1 LESNKKL
8 GQQKAAALWLAS
20 FKRLGLSARL
30 AGGENN
36 SGRRQEDEDVNA
48 TAEKIKTVASVFE
61 APRRHS
67 FLKIY
72 KLIASSRHAYV

>member
-1 LESNKKL
+1 MKRRSVLNILENNKEL
-8 GQQKAAALWLAS
+8 DQQKAAALWLAS

-30 AGGENN
+30 AGGGHN
-36 SGRRQEDEDVNA
+36 SCRQEDEDVNA

-67 FLKIY
+67 F
-72 KLIASSRHAYV
+72 

>member
-1 LESNKKL
+1 MEMERWSVLNILESNKKL

-20 FKRLGLSARL
+20 FKRL
-30 AGGENN
+30 AGGEHN

-48 TAEKIKTVASVFE
+48 AAEKIKTVASVFE

-72 KLIASSRHAYV
+72 